1 MKPIMRDILGEV
13 EAAAPAAL
21 DPANS
26 TDEISDAQCKLHR
39 QLQEAHPVGGQSP
52 ERDCRERGQ
61 PYMEVTRTKEK
72 RHLEEAVR
80 YASRVSEEPT
90 T

>member
-26 TDEISDAQCKLHR
+26 TGEISDAQRKLHR
-39 QLQEAHPVGGQSP
+39 QLQEAHPEVANPRNAIAESEDSP
-52 ERDCRERGQ
+52 
-61 PYMEVTRTKEK
+61 MEVTRTKEK